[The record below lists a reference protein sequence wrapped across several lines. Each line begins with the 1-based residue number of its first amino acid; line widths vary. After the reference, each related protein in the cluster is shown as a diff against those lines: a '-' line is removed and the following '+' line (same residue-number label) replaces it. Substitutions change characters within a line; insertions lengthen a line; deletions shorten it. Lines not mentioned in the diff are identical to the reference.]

1 MEVELITCEAL
12 QPVLL
17 ELRALEPI
25 FHSAYLDASPEKFE
39 QYVAKQFWEVGAS
52 GNRYSRAFAL
62 QVLSERQNAPDEAN
76 WATSDWHLAEAGQDN
91 YLLTYTLHQ
100 PGRVT
105 RRLSVW
111 RMTSSGWQ
119 VIYHQGT
126 VVQTTVTQLAQQQF
140 NQACLT
146 PPPNHLPPA

>member
-1 MEVELITCEAL
+1 MAPSLTTPAAL
-12 QPVLL
+12 LPVLRT
-17 ELRALEPI
+17 LRELEPI
-25 FHSAYLDASPEKFE
+25 FHSAHRDATPEAFE
-39 QYVAKQFWEVGAS
+39 QLVAPQFWEVGAS

-62 QVLSERQNAPDEAN
+62 KVLTERATQPDETA
-76 WATSDWHLAEAGQDN
+76 WHTSDWHLAEAGAQH

-111 RMTSSGWQ
+111 RQTDGAWQ

-126 VVQTTVTQLAQQQF
+126 VVQAHMQVHM
-140 NQACLT
+140 QA
-146 PPPNHLPPA
+146 PQPGRPSKE

>member
-1 MEVELITCEAL
+1 MEPSLTTPDAL
-12 QPVLL
+12 QPVL
-17 ELRALEPI
+17 EALRALEPI
-25 FHSAYLDASPEKFE
+25 FHSAHRDATPEKFE
-39 QYVAKQFWEVGAS
+39 QLVAPEFWEVGAS

-62 QVLSERQNAPDEAN
+62 KVLSERTAQPDDAA
-76 WATSDWHLAEAGQDN
+76 WRTSDWHLAEAGAQH

-111 RMTSSGWQ
+111 RQTEGGWQ

-126 VVQTTVTQLAQQQF
+126 VVQGH
-140 NQACLT
+140 T
-146 PPPNHLPPA
+146 PAPQPGPLPNKE